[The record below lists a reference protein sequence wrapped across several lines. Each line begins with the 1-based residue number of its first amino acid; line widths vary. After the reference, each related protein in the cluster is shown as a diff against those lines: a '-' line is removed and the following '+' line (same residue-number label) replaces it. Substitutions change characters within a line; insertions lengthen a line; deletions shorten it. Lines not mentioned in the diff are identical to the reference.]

1 MFLVLICIFERV
13 IYTFFERMPLNDFPA
28 NYQTASDYMT
38 SAFYLQAQEPEK
50 SELNPEQWHGFGLI

>member
-1 MFLVLICIFERV
+1 
-13 IYTFFERMPLNDFPA
+13 MPLNDFPA

-50 SELNPEQWHGFGLI
+50 SELNPEQWHDVGLI